1 MKGASEYPFYKKL
14 ALGAGP
20 VLFALLLLTSP
31 TADPQLNQ
39 VLGIA
44 TWMIVW
50 WVAEVIPIYVT
61 ALLPMVLF
69 PTLGIYTVKETFIP
83 YANPIIFL
91 FLGGF
96 VIALAM
102 EERKLHIRMALQ
114 IIKFTGT
121 KPRGIILGFM
131 LATAF
136 LSMWISNTATAV
148 MMLPIALSVIQL
160 LKKQGNTNE
169 NEFNKFALALLLSIA
184 YSANIG
190 GTMTL
195 VGTPPN
201 VVFAGLFEERYG
213 LEVGFGKWMLVGIPT
228 GIILLLS
235 CYALLTRLVFQV
247 KLEVIEGSSEL
258 FAQRRKS
265 LGSINPAERLVLII
279 FLITAF
285 LWTFKGNINQLLGYS
300 LLHNTT
306 IAMLGAVA
314 MFVTP
319 VNLGKGDFILH
330 WKSTLKLPW
339 GILLLFGGGL
349 SLAAALDQVGL
360 ISTVGN
366 WVAEHAAFS
375 LLILVL
381 GLTLISV
388 FVTEIMSNVALVT
401 VLLPVVMGISDSL
414 GISPYYLSIP
424 VTLGAS
430 CAFMMP
436 ISTPPNAVVYGSGMI
451 KIPQMAYAGIF
462 INAVAVLLLTFLV
475 PWLASLVF

>member
-1 MKGASEYPFYKKL
+1 
-14 ALGAGP
+14 
-20 VLFALLLLTSP
+20 
-31 TADPQLNQ
+31 
-39 VLGIA
+39 
-44 TWMIVW
+44 
-50 WVAEVIPIYVT
+50 
-61 ALLPMVLF
+61 
-69 PTLGIYTVKETFIP
+69 
-83 YANPIIFL
+83 
-91 FLGGF
+91 
-96 VIALAM
+96 
-102 EERKLHIRMALQ
+102 
-114 IIKFTGT
+114 
-121 KPRGIILGFM
+121 
-131 LATAF
+131 
-136 LSMWISNTATAV
+136 
-148 MMLPIALSVIQL
+148 MLPIALSVIQL

-414 GISPYYLSIP
+414 GISPYSLSIP